1 MGDIEAPSP
10 TVPAHTKSTHLP
22 TILEGPFE
30 DEGLPESPTDGME
43 SKAYIEKGLPQVVFR
58 AEGLQE
64 KFDQSAPKNIED
76 TIKVLTKQLD
86 NMLTFVR
93 ASWLRYASSDYSGL
107 RALSSPQ
114 PFLVY
119 SPSRGPS

>member
-10 TVPAHTKSTHLP
+10 AIPTHTKSAHLP

-30 DEGLPESPTDGME
+30 NEGLPESPIDGID
-43 SKAYIEKGLPQVVFR
+43 SRNHAEKGLPQAVFG

-64 KFDQSAPKNIED
+64 KFDESAVQNIED

-93 ASWLRYASSDYSGL
+93 ASWLRYPSTNYSGR

-119 SPSRGPS
+119 FLSRGP